1 MSDDGFVE
9 VLFEFVDDEDCCQG
23 EQLVEVDVAVSFDM
37 MPLIFL
43 LFYKEEHQ
51 MEQIEKCSNEAFARK
66 RNDVRH
72 LRNLTR
78 LTQLRRKKE
87 LISRHR

>member
-1 MSDDGFVE
+1 
-9 VLFEFVDDEDCCQG
+9 
-23 EQLVEVDVAVSFDM
+23 
-37 MPLIFL
+37 
-43 LFYKEEHQ
+43 